1 VPIDLIKTHPGVG
14 KTYITA
20 NLLKDHS
27 DSVLWFA
34 PTYRQAEEVQILL
47 PEAFLFRSRSQMYK
61 DEDLNCRFLEGIKRA
76 QKNALNA
83 TAIFCQ
89 RKCGLIDSCPYFEQ
103 FKIAKKRRIVILMH
117 AYLGTGIPRQLAK
130 DLWVIDENI
139 FSEYRQARVIGQA
152 DLDFTSSIVNRALNT
167 AHERT
172 GEEGISYAR
181 TIFLGL
187 QEHLGLVQQGKTGG
201 EFPYNVS
208 ALAWEVIHDNY
219 EGNDEHP
226 KGKLVVRDVL
236 SFTDNTVLREI
247 PGSGEEHGFP
257 DMDYIH
263 TAYLPRDN
271 IIILDATQ
279 NEENLRAILG
289 ESTEIRT
296 FSSTD
301 YNIEQ
306 HAEVIQVYGANYG
319 RTSLIDMD
327 GKSTM
332 AFEKLTKVMEELCYG
347 EEYHLITHKKV
358 VEHFRLTSVLGEDN
372 ANWFGNTR
380 GLNTMK
386 KARNLVILGTYMPPV
401 RDLVE
406 GARVLYNQTWDSRL
420 EEERAVADLANTKWL
435 PIRFTDPK
443 HEPVHVRQRQ
453 FSNSFVQLYYQHSI
467 LAEIEQAIGRARI
480 NEPTDEKRRLVII
493 SNHISEFV
501 TVDTAVNIRKLMARR
516 TEQQELIADCI
527 EKLLLQGI
535 IPSKISP
542 TVIARELGSKVSI
555 ATIKRHYKDLLKEF
569 L

>member
-1 VPIDLIKTHPGVG
+1 MPIDLIKTHPGVG
-14 KTYITA
+14 KTHITA
-20 NLLKDHS
+20 NLLKDHP

-34 PTYRQAEEVQILL
+34 PTYIQAAEVQRLL
-47 PEAFLFRSRSQMYK
+47 PEAFLFRSRDRMEK
-61 DEDLNCRFLEGIKRA
+61 DKDLDCAFSDDIKRA
-76 QKNALNA
+76 QRNGLDA

-89 RKCGLIDSCPYFEQ
+89 RKCGQIDSCPYFEQ
-103 FKIAKKRRIVILMH
+103 FKIAEERRIVVLMH
-117 AYLGTGIPRQLAK
+117 AYLGTGIPRQITK

-139 FSEYRQARVIGQA
+139 FSEYREARIISQA

-167 AHERT
+167 AHERA
-172 GEEGISYAR
+172 GEEGISYAH
-181 TIFLGL
+181 TIFRGL

-201 EFPYNVS
+201 KFPYNMS
-208 ALAWEVIHDNY
+208 APAWEVIHDNY
-219 EGNDEHP
+219 VQDDGYP
-226 KGKLVVRDVL
+226 KGKLVIRDIL
-236 SFTDNTVLREI
+236 SFTENTVIREI
-247 PGSGEEHGFP
+247 PDSGEEPGFP

-279 NEENLRAILG
+279 SEENLRSILG
-289 ESTEIRT
+289 ENTEIRI

-332 AFEKLTKVMEELCYG
+332 AFEGLTKVMEELCYG
-347 EEYHLITHKKV
+347 EPYHLITHKKV
-358 VEHFRLTSVLGEDN
+358 VDHFRLRDVLGEDN
-372 ANWFGNTR
+372 VNWFGNTR

-386 KARNLVILGTYMPPV
+386 DAKNLVVLGTYMPPIA
-401 RDLVE
+401 DLVE
-406 GARVLYNQTWDSRL
+406 GARVLYDQTWDSKL
-420 EEERAVADLANTKWL
+420 EEERALADLGNKKRL

-443 HEPVHVRQRQ
+443 QEPVHVLQRQ
-453 FSNSFVQLYYQHSI
+453 FSNSFVQLYYQHSV

-501 TVDTAVNIRKLMARR
+501 TVDTALRIRKLMAQR
-516 TEQQELIADCI
+516 TKQQELIADCI
-527 EKLLLQGI
+527 EKLLSQGI
-535 IPSKISP
+535 VPSKITP
-542 TVIARELGSKVSI
+542 KVIAGEIENAVSMK
-555 ATIKRHYKDLLKEF
+555 TIKRRYKDLLKEF